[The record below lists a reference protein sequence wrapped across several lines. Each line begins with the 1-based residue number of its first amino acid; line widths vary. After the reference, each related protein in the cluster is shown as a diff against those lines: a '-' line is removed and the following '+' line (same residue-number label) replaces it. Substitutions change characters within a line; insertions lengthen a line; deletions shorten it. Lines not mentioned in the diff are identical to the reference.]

1 MGVANPARGGFPS
14 QSPPPMKTLTA
25 FLALAAAAA
34 VANPPKVG
42 IVDYAEINKKYNRAV
57 DSQASIQ
64 KSIDNAKLAVQEKVD
79 EVQRLQ
85 ADLQETQKRA
95 QSPLLNDS
103 GKQQV
108 VAELRSKEE
117 NFRQR
122 YGALQQLD
130 QEARNTIQGRV
141 QEMQRAID
149 ADLRPAVEKIAKA
162 KGLELVLAKGGTLYS
177 APSLDITEAVLAELN
192 ANYKPVATEPKK
204 DAKADE
210 KK

>member
-1 MGVANPARGGFPS
+1 
-14 QSPPPMKTLTA
+14 MKTLTA
-25 FLALAAAAA
+25 LLALAAAVAT
-34 VANPPKVG
+34 ANPPKVG
-42 IVDYAEINKKYNRAV
+42 ILDYAEINKKYSKATEQ
-57 DSQASIQ
+57 QASIQ

-79 EVQRLQ
+79 EVQKLQ
-85 ADLQETQKRA
+85 ADLQETQKR
-95 QSPLLNDS
+95 SRDPLLNEA

-108 VAELRSKEE
+108 GAELRLKEE
-117 NFRQR
+117 TFRQR

-149 ADLRPAVEKIAKA
+149 ADVRPAVEKVAKA
-162 KGLELVLAKGGTLYS
+162 KGLDLVLAKGATLYS
-177 APSLDITEAVLAELN
+177 GASLDITEAVLAELN
-192 ANYKPVATEPKK
+192 ANYKPAPAAPAAK

>member
-1 MGVANPARGGFPS
+1 
-14 QSPPPMKTLTA
+14 MKLLTA
-25 FLALAAAAA
+25 FLALAAAVAS
-34 VANPPKVG
+34 ANPPKVG
-42 IVDYAEINKKYNRAV
+42 VVDYAEINKRYNKAV
-57 DSQASIQ
+57 EQQASIQ
-64 KSIDNAKLAVQEKVD
+64 KSIDNAKVAVQEKVD
-79 EVQRLQ
+79 EVQKLQ

-108 VAELRSKEE
+108 VAELRSKEDT
-117 NFRQR
+117 FRQR

-141 QEMQRAID
+141 QEMQRAIE

-162 KGLELVLAKGGTLYS
+162 KGLELVLAKGGTLY
-177 APSLDITEAVLAELN
+177 AGASLDITEAVLTELN
-192 ANYKPVATEPKK
+192 ANYKAAPA
-204 DAKADE
+204 AKADE

>member
-1 MGVANPARGGFPS
+1 
-14 QSPPPMKTLTA
+14 MKTLTA

-95 QSPLLNDS
+95 QSPLLNDA

>member
-1 MGVANPARGGFPS
+1 
-14 QSPPPMKTLTA
+14 MKTLTA
-25 FLALAAAAA
+25 FLALAAAVAT
-34 VANPPKVG
+34 ANPPKVG
-42 IVDYAEINKKYNRAV
+42 VVDYAEVNKKYNKAV
-57 DSQASIQ
+57 EQQASIQ

-79 EVQRLQ
+79 EVQKLQ

-95 QSPLLNDS
+95 QSPLLNDA

-108 VAELRSKEE
+108 VAELRAKEDT
-117 NFRQR
+117 FRQR

-141 QEMQRAID
+141 QEMQRGID

-162 KGLELVLAKGGTLYS
+162 KGLDLVLAKGTTLFAGS
-177 APSLDITEAVLAELN
+177 SLDITEAVLAELN
-192 ANYKPVATEPKK
+192 ANYKSAPAAPAAK